1 MKKQKTHTISHQI
14 LSLSLSLSLCSRRDT
29 SSFPSLIVVLISRET
44 PQSKVKQNPPLK
56 NYSLII
62 AIPIMTSML
71 LSSTSQTQIF
81 HNIRA
86 FQPIPHLHPYRTTCL
101 APLPCRSRSIRC
113 AGSTAV
119 ADTGS
124 TRELKQGIAELYD
137 ESSAVWEDIWG
148 DHMHHGF
155 YYPDEVVSGSDSDH
169 RAAQFRMIQEALS
182 FAGVS
187 GLLLFF
193 LCCLSSIYIYISQ
206 LPKTSVL

>member
-1 MKKQKTHTISHQI
+1 MEKQKTHTISHQV
-14 LSLSLSLSLCSRRDT
+14 LSLSLSLCSRRDT

-44 PQSKVKQNPPLK
+44 PQSKVKQKSPLK

-81 HNIRA
+81 HNIRTS
-86 FQPIPHLHPYRTTCL
+86 QPIPHLHPYRTTCL
-101 APLPCRSRSIRC
+101 APLPCRSLSIRC
-113 AGSTAV
+113 AGSTTV

-155 YYPDEVVSGSDSDH
+155 YDPDEVVSGSDSDH

-187 GLLLFF
+187 GLLLLF